1 VGPPPSPY
9 AAPGW
14 QAVTTDLAASL
25 RQLRDLRL
33 GEIPA
38 RRVAEVVRRIA
49 RPEEDER
56 EEEDVAAFNSS
67 I

>member
-1 VGPPPSPY
+1 M
-9 AAPGW
+9 
-14 QAVTTDLAASL
+14 TTDTRDLATSL

-38 RRVAEVVRRIA
+38 RRVAEVVDRIA
-49 RPEEDER
+49 RPEQDER
-56 EEEDVAAFNSS
+56 DEEDVAAFNSS